1 MERAVAMT
9 GIGGQGIQLIAKL
22 LAQAAMREG
31 RQVMM
36 FGLFMGIMMFG
47 LFMGMIRG
55 GSSESTVVIADRE
68 IISPPIVPRVWAVLA
83 MHAEGLPALARKAEP
98 GGVLVFNSN
107 LVTPPPAWEGVRRI
121 AVPATELAKAMGQ
134 PMGASMIALGA
145 LVAATGLAGV
155 AALHAALGEV
165 LPPHRRKLI
174 DTNALCIARG
184 AEHVAAADGVPA
196 WG

>member
-22 LAQAAMREG
+22 LGQAAMREG
-31 RQVMM
+31 REV
-36 FGLFMGIMMFG
+36 MMFG

-68 IISPPIVPRVWAVLA
+68 IVSPPIVPRVWAVLA
-83 MHAEGLPALARKAEP
+83 MHGEGLPALARKAEP
-98 GGVLVFNSN
+98 GGVLVFNSS
-107 LVTPPPAWEGVRRI
+107 LVTAPPAWEGVRAL
-121 AVPATELAKAMGQ
+121 AVPATELATVMGQ
-134 PMGASMIALGA
+134 PMGASMVALGA
-145 LVAATGLAGV
+145 LAAATGLTSV

-174 DTNALCIARG
+174 DANALCITRG
-184 AEHVAAADGVPA
+184 AEHLAAADAVPA

>member
-1 MERAVAMT
+1 VERAVVMA
-9 GIGGQGIQLIAKL
+9 GIGGQGIQLVAKL

-36 FGLFMGIMMFG
+36 FGIFMGT
-47 LFMGMIRG
+47 IRG

-68 IISPPIVPRVWAVLA
+68 IVTPPIVPSAWAVLA
-83 MHAEGLPALARKAEP
+83 MHPDGLPALGRKAEP
-98 GGVLVFNSN
+98 GGVVVFNST
-107 LVTPPPAWEGVRRI
+107 LVPAPPGWDAVRSI
-121 AVPATELAKAMGQ
+121 AVPATEMAKAMGQ

-145 LVAATGLAGV
+145 LAAATGLVDV
-155 AALHAALGEV
+155 ASLHAALGEV

-174 DTNALCIARG
+174 DTNTLCITRG
-184 AEHVAAADGVPA
+184 AQHVAPAERVPA

>member
-1 MERAVAMT
+1 MERAVIMT
-9 GIGGQGIQLIAKL
+9 GIGGQGIQLIAKV
-22 LAQAAMREG
+22 LAQAGMREG

-36 FGLFMGIMMFG
+36 FGI
-47 LFMGMIRG
+47 FMGMIRG
-55 GSSESTVVIADRE
+55 GSSESTVVIADCE
-68 IISPPIVPRVWAVLA
+68 ILSPPIVPRVWAVLA

-145 LVAATGLAGV
+145 LAAATGLAGV

-174 DTNALCIARG
+174 DTNALCITRG

>member
-31 RQVMM
+31 RQV
-36 FGLFMGIMMFG
+36 MMFG

-83 MHAEGLPALARKAEP
+83 MHAEGLPALARKAERSEEHTSELQSR
-98 GGVLVFNSN
+98 VELVCR
-107 LVTPPPAWEGVRRI
+107 LLLE
-121 AVPATELAKAMGQ
+121 K
-134 PMGASMIALGA
+134 
-145 LVAATGLAGV
+145 
-155 AALHAALGEV
+155 
-165 LPPHRRKLI
+165 
-174 DTNALCIARG
+174 
-184 AEHVAAADGVPA
+184 
-196 WG
+196 